1 MKGIHL
7 EMYNEPASYLVGKRL
22 KNIRMDLHY
31 TQQEFVKELGI
42 TQQNLSLYERGLGY
56 ISVPIVIALHRMG
69 YDTKWLLYGKGSMK
83 IKDNEDVEGNISKLK
98 NENKKLKTRIQEIE
112 SERAELSKELI
123 QRLSEFVDLQKK
135 LNNIIEE
142 R

>member
-1 MKGIHL
+1 
-7 EMYNEPASYLVGKRL
+7 
-22 KNIRMDLHY
+22 MDLHL
-31 TQQEFVKELGI
+31 TQQEFVKKLGI
-42 TQQNLSLYERGLGY
+42 SQQNISLCERGLGY
-56 ISVPIVIALHRMG
+56 VSVPIVIELHHMG

-83 IKDNEDVEGNISKLK
+83 IKDNEDAESNPLRLK
-98 NENKKLKTRIQEIE
+98 SENKKLNARIQEIE